1 MDRNVQTANATTQPL
16 AGAFGGWL
24 RQYVGGRRSLILLFA
39 AFLAAGASLN
49 WGWLVTAGI
58 APQILA
64 LVPCAAMCALGLCI
78 NKMGGT
84 SCSGATK
91 PADQAS
97 EASTR

>member
-16 AGAFGGWL
+16 AAAFGGWL
-24 RQYVGGRRSLILLFA
+24 RQYVGGRWSLVLLFVAILTA
-39 AFLAAGASLN
+39 AASLN
-49 WGWLVTAGI
+49 WGWLVAAGI
-58 APQILA
+58 APLILA
-64 LVPCAAMCALGLCI
+64 VVPCAAMCALGLCI
-78 NKMGGT
+78 NKVGGT